1 MYRAPRSGWAGRVMI
16 PVQLDVDGLT
26 ESGGESLEK
35 QKREKR

>member
-1 MYRAPRSGWAGRVMI
+1 MI